1 MESQELSGSSPLTE
15 VTDGQET
22 TDVSASPE
30 VLHRP
35 LVLKLLN
42 VHEPRESEE
51 EFEKPEEAG
60 EQDRRDKRKGRDGS
74 VKPRKSSGPY
84 EPHEPHRHYEPHG
97 HYEPYEPHRPE
108 PSDPYE
114 PHEPRAPQDPQDPY
128 APYEPHEPR
137 ARPKPRKSREADEA
151 QLPPGAAGMIC
162 PSLIARAPPRRQRSP
177 RRAHHGLDV
186 PLGRRC
192 ERHLAGDLS
201 PGVMLAAA
209 GQQIRA
215 RPVDLHSSFPTGN
228 TDQKLS
234 NCKVDRSLRVCV
246 AETERRVFARR
257 RQHAKLF
264 WGNQDPI
271 RPVSQGALKAQ
282 LTQRLEDLAQ
292 HKKVSCLYVPNR
304 LVCMCYQVTLSG
316 VLRENEHRTQILQKP
331 LTFQQQCILLRP
343 FSDYLARASLQI
355 ADPSPRILR
364 LSIAKS
370 TDPNYLP
377 PKNIETKISI
387 STLTAVATP
396 RIVDLAHPRRKIE
409 GLCYERQ
416 KSEMPIRPVAP
427 AALQATAGPRT
438 VALAEAKPLHQDY
451 LPGRDAYW
459 PVSHAATHS
468 KVSPRIEELA
478 NPSARSPGHIVYY
491 DPEVFNVKPAALKAR
506 CSQRVREL
514 SEPLIR

>member
-51 EFEKPEEAG
+51 EFEKPEE
-60 EQDRRDKRKGRDGS
+60 GRDGS

-84 EPHEPHRHYEPHG
+84 EPHEPHRHYD
-97 HYEPYEPHRPE
+97 
-108 PSDPYE
+108 DPYE

-177 RRAHHGLDV
+177 RR
-186 PLGRRC
+186 GRC
-192 ERHLAGDLS
+192 S
-201 PGVMLAAA
+201 PTVNFLYFIFMLLN
-209 GQQIRA
+209 R
-215 RPVDLHSSFPTGN
+215 
-228 TDQKLS
+228 
-234 NCKVDRSLRVCV
+234 
-246 AETERRVFARR
+246 
-257 RQHAKLF
+257 KLF

-316 VLRENEHRTQILQKP
+316 VLRENEHRTQSFYLNFMFP
-331 LTFQQQCILLRP
+331 CAYRP